1 MKKVLIADLQPGM
14 LVGRTVF
21 GADGKALLPKN
32 TELSDSDIRK
42 LKRLGIGSIYIKD
55 SFVDVNIPDVVSFK
69 VLATIAQDLKT
80 SLADLSAENTVDT
93 NTLKMGASLL
103 VDDIAKNR
111 HLLVNLE
118 DIHTYDDYLFFH
130 SINVAILSVMT
141 GLSLGMH
148 KADISDLALGS
159 LLHDIGM
166 IMIDPVILNSKEKL
180 TPQQIAEIQKHP
192 EIGFNIL
199 HNSYEVSATAAHIA
213 YQHHERFD
221 GSGYPRGLRQK
232 QILEH
237 ARITAVA
244 DTYHAII
251 TDHPYRRAYSSTEAV
266 ISIKKLAG
274 THFDPDVV
282 EAFLSNIAPYPEGS
296 MVLLNT
302 GNIARVTMVDR
313 LRPDTP
319 VIQLICSQNGQ
330 ILKENYEIDLR
341 KSSEV
346 AIERPLTKNESDLI
360 STRLKPVKH

>member
-1 MKKVLIADLQPGM
+1 VKRVLIADLKPGM
-14 LVGRTVF
+14 LVARTLF
-21 GADGKALLPKN
+21 GDDGTALLPKN
-32 TELSDSDIRK
+32 TELSEPDIGK
-42 LKRLGIGSIYIKD
+42 LRQLGIGSIYIKD
-55 SFVDVNIPDVVSFK
+55 SFVDANIPEVVTIN
-69 VLATIAQDLKT
+69 VLANLAQDLKT
-80 SLADLSAENTVDT
+80 SLANLSAEKTVDI
-93 NTLKMGASLL
+93 NTLKMGASQL
-103 VDDIAKNR
+103 VDDIGKNR
-111 HLLVNLE
+111 HLLPNLE

-141 GLSLGMH
+141 GISLGLH
-148 KADISDLALGS
+148 KGDMADLALGS

-166 IMIDPVILNSKEKL
+166 IMIDPAILNNQEKL

-199 HNSYEVSATAAHIA
+199 HNGYEVSATAAHIA

-221 GSGYPRGLRQK
+221 GSGYPRGLREK

-237 ARITAVA
+237 ARIAAVA

-251 TDHPYRRAYSSTEAV
+251 TDHPYRRAYSSSEAV
-266 ISIKKLAG
+266 MIIKKLTG

-302 GNIARVTMVDR
+302 GNIAQVTMVDR

-319 VIQLICSQNGQ
+319 VIQLICDQNGQ
-330 ILKENYEIDLR
+330 ILKEKFEIDLR
-341 KSSEV
+341 QRSEV
-346 AIERPLTKNESDLI
+346 AIARPLTKNESDLI
-360 STRLKPVKH
+360 SRRIKPLNT